1 MLGPQTPVDTAF
13 TSKDEVKRNH
23 LSLALVSFL
32 LVWWTPL
39 RWTKQVNFPCCVRW
53 GFLRENQ
60 TKTDKRN
67 ISPGVLTI
75 ESWDV
80 FCLQQPSGLFW
91 TLSVT
96 SLETIWDCVGSATV
110 CVHLSSE
117 VEYYV
122 CGGGLMTQA
131 CRLRFCVVNHL
142 SHTVNDFSTSSRV
155 MDNQNERVGWV
166 LFSQFFNGRRR
177 ESEGPYIITVLLL
190 CCARFSIWALTLNVA
205 PWAKSMMDFPS
216 WQLPLFQRSTQ
227 DEKGG
232 RKGEGGVSGDRRG
245 PHIEWEAAKWSLCSS
260 SSGPVVLEGWLL
272 QANATNCKPGNT
284 SVQLGSLCG
293 TQSLQQVEACKA
305 GTEREYREKTQRAS
319 QKQTQTQ

>member
-1 MLGPQTPVDTAF
+1 
-13 TSKDEVKRNH
+13 
-23 LSLALVSFL
+23 
-32 LVWWTPL
+32 
-39 RWTKQVNFPCCVRW
+39 
-53 GFLRENQ
+53 
-60 TKTDKRN
+60 
-67 ISPGVLTI
+67 
-75 ESWDV
+75 
-80 FCLQQPSGLFW
+80 
-91 TLSVT
+91 
-96 SLETIWDCVGSATV
+96 
-110 CVHLSSE
+110 
-117 VEYYV
+117 
-122 CGGGLMTQA
+122 MTQA

-155 MDNQNERVGWV
+155 MDNQKERVGWV
-166 LFSQFFNGRRR
+166 LLSQFFNGRRR
-177 ESEGPYIITVLLL
+177 ESEGLYIITVLLL

-227 DEKGG
+227 DERGG
-232 RKGEGGVSGDRRG
+232 RGGEGEMSGDGRG

-305 GTEREYREKTQRAS
+305 GTEREYRGKTEREWVRNRHKHSRAGRREVEWLVTQDTETKTFSPPKPKAALQWQRQRKNAMQIS
-319 QKQTQTQ
+319 MVILSLQSFFLSLSSCSYNRLCLYLFSSRYNWSPLFILLIVN